1 MPLDLPEAASM
12 LGVSPD
18 TVRRWARQGR
28 LGMMLRGG
36 EFRFE
41 VVELQTWARNQGL
54 RLQEAGSATGRVIA
68 GDAGAQPL
76 TIALARG
83 TVLHE
88 VVGASAGEVLSNL
101 VELAPLAE
109 SVDRL
114 ELVRQLQG
122 REALAST
129 GLGGGVALP
138 HPRTPSTDFVEQALV
153 VIAMLETPIDWH
165 ALDGAPV
172 HTAILLVSPSP
183 QEHLKVLSRLAFVLR
198 DSKFQQL
205 LAARA
210 EADAVR
216 ERVNELEPR
225 EE

>member
-1 MPLDLPEAASM
+1 M
-12 LGVSPD
+12 
-18 TVRRWARQGR
+18 
-28 LGMMLRGG
+28 
-36 EFRFE
+36 FH
-41 VVELQTWARNQGL
+41 
-54 RLQEAGSATGRVIA
+54 
-68 GDAGAQPL
+68 AQPL
-76 TIALARG
+76 TTALARG

-101 VELAPLAE
+101 VELAPMAE
-109 SVDRL
+109 TVDRL
-114 ELVRQLQG
+114 ELVRQLQA

-153 VIAMLETPIDWH
+153 VVAMLETPIDWH

-172 HTAILLVSPSP
+172 HTAILLISPSP

-216 ERVNELEPR
+216 GRVNELEPR

>member
-1 MPLDLPEAASM
+1 
-12 LGVSPD
+12 
-18 TVRRWARQGR
+18 
-28 LGMMLRGG
+28 MMLRGG

-41 VVELQTWARNQGL
+41 VAELQTWARNQGL
-54 RLQEAGSATGRVIA
+54 RLRAAGSATAQVIA
-68 GDAGAQPL
+68 SDLGAQPL
-76 TIALARG
+76 TTALARG

-101 VELAPLAE
+101 VELAPMAE
-109 SVDRL
+109 TVDRL
-114 ELVRQLQG
+114 ELVRQLQA

-153 VIAMLETPIDWH
+153 VVAMLETPIDWH

-172 HTAILLVSPSP
+172 HTAILLISPSP

-216 ERVNELEPR
+216 GRVNELEPR